1 MDEEAAPGLPDSRSR
16 VFVLYTED
24 DEVGCDVERGM
35 LYGMGVEKE
44 ERQKKVFDAL
54 KLNSSFATILGAGN
68 IDGVFVAQAAGNEGL
83 MPKSIMSYSP
93 WIRFVAV
100 AIDVRRYRHNLT
112 LENGKN
118 VKVFPGHIFN
128 NSSNMKCTG
137 DFGKLWRCSCKDR
150 EGSRYVGIQVLEA
163 RGDMLQL
170 QRRRNV
176 VGSVK
181 NPRKD
186 LGLSVLQSKALLMGA
201 KEKGD
206 VYHHEG
212 MRMTQTWMI
221 GPMLLSLSMANL
233 SSIVQ
238 PPIVNVIL
246 AKRAQPVLYDAD
258 TLLLPIHHLLVY
270 GIVKEVLV
278 HHVVCM
284 KKHERKNLGYVSTK
298 NGLLLY
304 DRPKCPYVRF
314 HQKDLF
320 WRFSALLLSA
330 RKLLVKASKSATPAT
345 PFVRKSRPP
354 RQVLASLRKVNAV
367 FPQLEDTSSASNAIF
382 EINKLRQQLQG
393 KDDTIRNLDAQINI
407 MKGVECTVPR
417 DSGILSVLT
426 TGTFRHPIT
435 VKVCVTD
442 SWGDHYHLSVINVE
456 GLKHTLFSV
465 GTVCDG
471 GFRSAFRQ
479 DFMSHPNYDMV
490 DLLIGSRSMVMASV
504 RLNHLNF
511 GNIKRIWLGK
521 SSKRITYAG
530 NMTKDICVILSAS
543 LLIDCLNATVRFV
556 RTDNGT
562 EFVNKTLDGWFESVA
577 VATACY
583 TLNRSLVHTLHEK
596 TYYELLKGKKPNLQ
610 YFRVFGSLCYPTNDY
625 DDVGSPSTTVIS
637 EGAPA
642 VTESLLPHQ
651 VPLPDTSDS
660 DIETMFDH
668 VDRKSFAPVARFE
681 AIDLFHCPRSEHD
694 MVFPVWSENASLTAE
709 LNEVVYVV
717 QPEDCRSR
725 ASIEVVTDQ
734 ERSLWDSKSSRAWFM
749 TSYQAILIQIRIY
762 KRQWSILLLYEK
774 NRQTSFL
781 LDVDT
786 QRSTSGSLQFLGHR
800 LVSWVIQKEKCMPS
814 PLRKLNT

>member
-1 MDEEAAPGLPDSRSR
+1 MFR
-16 VFVLYTED
+16 TEFAD
-24 DEVGCDVERGM
+24 LD
-35 LYGMGVEKE
+35 L
-44 ERQKKVFDAL
+44 F
-54 KLNSSFATILGAGN
+54 KL
-68 IDGVFVAQAAGNEGL
+68 
-83 MPKSIMSYSP
+83 
-93 WIRFVAV
+93 R
-100 AIDVRRYRHNLT
+100 
-112 LENGKN
+112 
-118 VKVFPGHIFN
+118 
-128 NSSNMKCTG
+128 
-137 DFGKLWRCSCKDR
+137 
-150 EGSRYVGIQVLEA
+150 VLEEMA
-163 RGDMLQL
+163 KTQQVSCVCCESAKESTSCPSKILDAQVECSQPLIGFGVGLDCQHGNPCGGVGLSDCERFGLLWEVKQWQNYVSLQL
-170 QRRRNV
+170 KFQNY
-176 VGSVK
+176 K
-181 NPRKD
+181 
-186 LGLSVLQSKALLMGA
+186 QC
-201 KEKGD
+201 
-206 VYHHEG
+206 
-212 MRMTQTWMI
+212 I
-221 GPMLLSLSMANL
+221 
-233 SSIVQ
+233 
-238 PPIVNVIL
+238 
-246 AKRAQPVLYDAD
+246 
-258 TLLLPIHHLLVY
+258 
-270 GIVKEVLV
+270 
-278 HHVVCM
+278 
-284 KKHERKNLGYVSTK
+284 
-298 NGLLLY
+298 
-304 DRPKCPYVRF
+304 
-314 HQKDLF
+314 
-320 WRFSALLLSA
+320 
-330 RKLLVKASKSATPAT
+330 
-345 PFVRKSRPP
+345 
-354 RQVLASLRKVNAV
+354 
-367 FPQLEDTSSASNAIF
+367 DTSSASNAIF

-800 LVSWVIQKEKCMPS
+800 LVSWVIQKEKLFNTRAPS
-814 PLRKLNT
+814 TLISVTTSSKSRHYQRGALRHILPLIGVKTNVTEDSEGNFRIRVLSSSIQVKKDQHWMIYADKIDTEPTFTKFRQIAVSIPVWVFLKGVGADYFANNDLENNFTISDVGADEQMNRTLPWLSFTTKLNSVLKRVTTSKSEVNGG